1 MRKLNARIAKECLF
15 YFRKSS
21 CCVVMEESVVL
32 LCTTRMLPHG
42 KKEDG
47 GHGEDLSCAKCLCV
61 RSLHHKQRIL
71 QSIALVPSRAHWI
84 ETKAALGN
92 QGSCKLFL
100 VPVSSIAPL
109 SQHVCLSVCGNC
121 FFILRAPV
129 PSVLRKGLD
138 AVVESLP

>member
-1 MRKLNARIAKECLF
+1 MSVLFQKVQLLFGDGGISSPSVHHKNA
-15 YFRKSS
+15 STW
-21 CCVVMEESVVL
+21 EE
-32 LCTTRMLPHG
+32 G
-42 KKEDG
+42 DG
-47 GHGEDLSCAKCLCV
+47 GHREDLFCAMCLCLR

-84 ETKAALGN
+84 ETKAVLGN
-92 QGSCKLFL
+92 QGSCKLFF
-100 VPVSSIAPL
+100 VPVSSIALL
-109 SQHVCLSVCGNC
+109 SQHVCLFVCGNY